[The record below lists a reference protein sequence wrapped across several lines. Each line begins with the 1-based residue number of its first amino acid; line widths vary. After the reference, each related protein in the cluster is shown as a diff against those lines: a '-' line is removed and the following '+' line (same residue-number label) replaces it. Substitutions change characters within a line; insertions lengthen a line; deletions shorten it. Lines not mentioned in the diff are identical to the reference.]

1 MLDILGEY
9 ERQRR
14 RRELR
19 DNVIAYGATV
29 AAAAIGTLIGV
40 VVAWWWRGV
49 MPWQ

>member
-9 ERQRR
+9 ERARR

-19 DNVIAYGATV
+19 ASVLAYCATV
-29 AAAAIGTLIGV
+29 AAATTGTLIGV